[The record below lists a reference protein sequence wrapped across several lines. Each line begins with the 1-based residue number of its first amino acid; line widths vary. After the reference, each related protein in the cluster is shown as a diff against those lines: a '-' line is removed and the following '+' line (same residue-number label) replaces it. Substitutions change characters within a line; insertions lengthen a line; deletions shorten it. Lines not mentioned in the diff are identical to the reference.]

1 MRPPKERQEEVIIER
16 KEGMSSAKCPN
27 PVEMF
32 HNNRDWENTHWI
44 WQLDDVTVNPNKSH
58 INGMIVVNLYNSVL
72 RSELV
77 KVARGCK

>member
-27 PVEMF
+27 PAEMF